1 MGGQGYIFDVLCP
14 CRFDKGEMERATTGR
29 YQLYDVYSGRYQLY
43 DVYCGTCMMQESSQ
57 GLIFVFLSQEAPAPD
72 PHFFERLEK
81 EVLKE
86 IKKERQQAEFEAA
99 PESARVAQLA
109 NELEKRDSLIK
120 KLHVEN
126 ELLVVCICV
135 GCLCVCVCACACVL
149 GTVSSQGINVQ

>member
-1 MGGQGYIFDVLCP
+1 MFCVPVDLTKARWKEPQPVGISCMMCILVGISCMMCIV
-14 CRFDKGEMERATTGR
+14 
-29 YQLYDVYSGRYQLY
+29 
-43 DVYCGTCMMQESSQ
+43 GTCMMQESSQ

-135 GCLCVCVCACACVL
+135 GCLCVCVCVRVRACWGQFRHRV
-149 GTVSSQGINVQ
+149 